1 VAEFKDHFSGHAAD
15 YSTYRPTYPPELF
28 NWLAEQAPARELAWD
43 CATGSG
49 QAALLLARFFDR
61 VFATDA
67 SSEQIKHAQ
76 RSGNIEYRVETA
88 EHSSLKAN
96 GVDLV
101 VAAQAYHWFNHP
113 AFHVEVGRVLKP
125 GGLMAIVSYQLASID
140 EGGAGDEIDEIVKL
154 LWGEILDGWWPE
166 ERALVDDGLQRLELP
181 FEEVVAPSFEMTEH
195 WRMEELLNY
204 LGTWSSVKKY
214 LAATGTDPLKLIIRD
229 LEAAWG
235 EPERTLKIAWPFD
248 LRVLLQR

>member
-15 YSTYRPTYPPELF
+15 YSTYRPTYPAELF

-67 SSEQIKHAQ
+67 SSEQIKHAH

-88 EHSSLKAN
+88 EHSSLEAN

-113 AFHVEVGRVLKP
+113 AFHVEVSRVLKP

-195 WRMEELLNY
+195 WRMEELLNF
-204 LGTWSSVKKY
+204 LGTWSSVKEY
-214 LAATGTDPLKLIIRD
+214 LAATGTDPLKLITRE

-235 EPERTLKIAWPFD
+235 DSERTLKIVWPLD

>member
-88 EHSSLKAN
+88 EHSSLEAN

-235 EPERTLKIAWPFD
+235 EPERTLKITWPFD